1 MELGLAGR
9 TVLVTGGTK
18 GIGLACARGFVAEGA
33 RVAITSRDPANVAR
47 AVAEIGGDVVGVAT
61 DLTDATAAGAMVGD
75 VTARLGPID
84 VLVTCA
90 GAARRRPP
98 DELSPEAWRAGMDAK
113 FFPGINV
120 VDPVV
125 KSMAARGR
133 GVIVNVIG
141 DGGKVASPIHL
152 AGGAANAALMLATV
166 GLANAYAPRQVR
178 VVGVNPGLTATERV
192 ADGLRADARIG
203 GIDESE
209 ALRRT
214 LARFPIGRM
223 ATPEEIADVVVYLA
237 SERASYVTGVIVTMD
252 GARTPVVV

>member
-1 MELGLAGR
+1 MDLGLAGR

-18 GIGLACARGFVAEGA
+18 GIGLACARAFVGEGA
-33 RVAITSRDPANVAR
+33 RVAITSRDPENVAR
-47 AVAEIGGDVVGVAT
+47 AVAGIGGDLVGLAA
-61 DLTDATAAGAMVGD
+61 DLTDADAAGRMVDD

-98 DELSPEAWRAGMDAK
+98 DELSPAAWRAGMDAK

-120 VDPVV
+120 IDPVV
-125 KSMAARGR
+125 KAMGARGR

-203 GIDESE
+203 GIDEAE

-214 LARFPIGRM
+214 IARFPIGRM